1 MPTGRSR
8 IPFRR
13 PGACRAV
20 RAIGA
25 AAIVAVATARPE
37 AVAAQRNG
45 PEAGIRVF
53 DDGWLYRAG
62 DDIAWAA
69 PGFDDRDW
77 SRVGTN
83 LPWRLHGAP
92 AGHLGWY
99 RKHVRVAPDQAL
111 DVGLLRVHDAAE
123 LYVDGAL
130 VAASGGPETG
140 DPGPT
145 VPFGGE
151 VPAAAVADGE
161 IVVAVRVWGGLNR
174 RENGRLSSLLL
185 GPSAAMRYDL
195 LARRHAAWTAPEGIP
210 QLFLGLLLMG
220 LGLVHGLIF
229 LRRRAPEEGLFALAM
244 LILGPLTTWQAAL
257 RTGIVDASW
266 VYAHFSVLLRASA
279 YATLVAFGGALIDGR
294 HRRLVWSTVFV
305 VLVAG
310 LSSIAHLDGPWWR
323 VVPAAYGLAALVGI
337 VLMAEGVRRRVGG
350 ARLMLLGFLPIV
362 AWGLGDSVDNL
373 VGLPPVY
380 DSVQPWLGQAATGAV
395 ALSFSAM
402 LALRF
407 ADNLDQL
414 DRTYQAA
421 RRFVPGAFLSL
432 LGRETI
438 TDVQRG
444 DSAALACSVMFCDI
458 RGFTTLSERRS
469 PDEIFAFIN
478 RFLAAMEPCV
488 HDRGGTIGQ
497 YLGDGFLAL
506 FPLGTSDPLGAAV
519 AMQAALADLQG
530 DLKRPGEPPLRIGVG
545 VHAGTVILGTLGGE
559 ERLDANVVADAVNTA
574 ARVEGLSAR
583 YGAPVLVSEVVL
595 DNVDAAPWA
604 LHEIDTV
611 VVKGRSQPLRIFE
624 LLDGEP
630 DAEIRAL
637 KVAEAPAYAAALAA
651 FRVGEVDRAAQGFAA
666 LRSRP
671 EARALFLARCQ
682 AAVQAELPADWDG
695 VMRWEAK

>member
-1 MPTGRSR
+1 MPTRRLGV
-8 IPFRR
+8 PFRR
-13 PGACRAV
+13 LGSR
-20 RAIGA
+20 RAILVVGA
-25 AAIVAVATARPE
+25 AAVVVVESARPE
-37 AVAAQRNG
+37 AVVAQANA
-45 PEAGIRVF
+45 PEASIRVY
-53 DDGWLYRAG
+53 DDGWRYRAG
-62 DDIAWAA
+62 DEVAWAA
-69 PGFDDRDW
+69 PGFDDSDW
-77 SRVGTN
+77 DRVGTN
-83 LPWRLHGAP
+83 EPWRLHGAP
-92 AGHLGWY
+92 AERLGWY

-111 DVGLLRVHDAAE
+111 AVGLLRAYDAAE
-123 LYVDGAL
+123 LFVDGEL
-130 VAASGGPETG
+130 VAASGRPEAG
-140 DPGPT
+140 DPGPI
-145 VPFGGE
+145 VPFAGP

-174 RENGRLSSLLL
+174 RENGRMSSLLL
-185 GPSAAMRYDL
+185 GPPAAMRYDL
-195 LARRHAAWTAPEGIP
+195 LARRHAAWTAPAGIP
-210 QLFLGLLLMG
+210 QIFLGLLLTG

-244 LILGPLTTWQAAL
+244 LVLGPLTTWQAAQ
-257 RTGIVDASW
+257 RIGMVDASW
-266 VYAHFSVLLRASA
+266 FYARFSVLLRASG
-279 YATLVAFGGALIDGR
+279 YATLVAFGSALLDGR
-294 HRRLVWSTVFV
+294 HRRLGRWTVI
-305 VLVAG
+305 VLLAAG
-310 LSSIAHLDGPWWR
+310 LSSTAHLGSPWWR
-323 VVPAAYGLAALVGI
+323 VVPAAYGLAALAGI
-337 VLMAEGVRRRVGG
+337 VLLAEGIRRRIGG

-362 AWGLGDSVDNL
+362 AWGLGDSVHNL
-373 VGLPPVY
+373 FGLPPVY
-380 DSVQPWLGQAATGAV
+380 DSVRPWLGQASTGAV

-444 DSAALACSVMFCDI
+444 DSAALESSVMFCDI

-506 FPLGTSDPLGAAV
+506 FPLGASDPLGAAV

-530 DLKRPGEPPLRIGVG
+530 DLMRPGEPPLRIGVG

-559 ERLDANVVADAVNTA
+559 QRLDANVVADAVNTA
-574 ARVEGLSAR
+574 ARVEGLSTP

-595 DNVDAAPWA
+595 DGADTAPWA
-604 LHEIDTV
+604 LQEIDTV

-630 DAEIRAL
+630 DVAIRAR
-637 KVAEAPAYAAALAA
+637 KTAEAPAYAAALAA
-651 FRVGEVDRAAQGFAA
+651 FRRGEIEQAAQAFAA
-666 LRSRP
+666 LKARP
-671 EARALFLARCQ
+671 AACALFLARCKAVAQ
-682 AAVQAELPADWDG
+682 ADLPATWDG

>member
-1 MPTGRSR
+1 MPIGPARVPCPHPR
-8 IPFRR
+8 AR
-13 PGACRAV
+13 RAV
-20 RAIGA
+20 RAACA
-25 AAIVAVATARPE
+25 AAIVAAATARPE
-37 AVAAQRNG
+37 VVAAQRS
-45 PEAGIRVF
+45 AVDASIHVF

-62 DDIAWAA
+62 DDVAWAA

-77 SRVGTN
+77 SWVGTN

-92 AGHLGWY
+92 AGRLGWY
-99 RKHVRVAPDQAL
+99 RKHLRVAPDQAV

-130 VAASGGPETG
+130 VAASGRPEAG
-140 DPGPT
+140 DPGPA
-145 VPFGGE
+145 VPFAGQ

-174 RENGRLSSLLL
+174 RESGRVSSLLL
-185 GPSAAMRYDL
+185 GPPAAMRYDL
-195 LARRHAAWTAPEGIP
+195 LARRHAAWTAPEGMP
-210 QLFLGLLLMG
+210 QVFLGLLLMG

-229 LRRRAPEEGLFALAM
+229 MRRRTPEEGLFALAM
-244 LILGPLTTWQAAL
+244 LIFGPLTAWQAAQ
-257 RTGIVDASW
+257 RMGMVDVSW
-266 VYAHFSVLLRASA
+266 FYARFSVLLRASA
-279 YATLVAFGGALIDGR
+279 YATLVAFGGALVDGR
-294 HRRLVWSTVFV
+294 RRGLVRFTVLV
-305 VLVAG
+305 VLAAG
-310 LSSIAHLDGPWWR
+310 LSSIAHLDNPWWR
-323 VVPAAYGLAALVGI
+323 AVPAAYGLAALVGI
-337 VLMAEGVRRRVGG
+337 VLIAEGVRRRVGG

-362 AWGLGDSVDNL
+362 AWGLGDAIDNL
-373 VGLPPVY
+373 VGMPTAY
-380 DSVQPWLGQAATGAV
+380 DSVRPWIGQAATGAV

-407 ADNLDQL
+407 TDSLDQL
-414 DRTYQAA
+414 DRTYQAS

-444 DSAALACSVMFCDI
+444 DSAALESSVMFCDI
-458 RGFTTLSERRS
+458 RGFTTLSERRT

-506 FPLGTSDPLGAAV
+506 FPHGTADPLGAAV
-519 AMQAALADLQG
+519 AMQAALAGLQDDLI
-530 DLKRPGEPPLRIGVG
+530 RPGEPPLRIGVG
-545 VHAGTVILGTLGGE
+545 IHAGTVILGTLGGE

-574 ARVEGLSAR
+574 ARIEGLSPR

-595 DNVDAAPWA
+595 DSVDTAPWE
-604 LHEIDTV
+604 LQELDTV
-611 VVKGRSQPLRIFE
+611 VVKGRSRPLRIFE

-630 DAEIRAL
+630 SAEIRGL

-651 FRVGEVDRAAQGFAA
+651 FRVGEVERAAQGFAA

-671 EARALFLARCQ
+671 EARALFLERCQ
-682 AAVQAELPADWDG
+682 AAAQAELPADWGG